1 MHFDTSRDAV
11 YYFYALE
18 SELFHKR
25 GRLICPAFGSQFFDH
40 ILTALLKPK
49 NLTRHICTHLS
60 IGVTPGLSV
69 RN

>member
-25 GRLICPAFGSQFFDH
+25 GRLICPGYGSPNP
-40 ILTALLKPK
+40 LKIVAARPLGP
-49 NLTRHICTHLS
+49 NFS
-60 IGVTPGLSV
+60 IIY
-69 RN
+69 